1 MADVLIDVFLDT
13 LKIIPFLFAAYL
25 LMEYLEHRMSGKMV
39 RYLADAERT
48 GPLVGAVAGI
58 IPQCGFSAT
67 AAGFYAGGLIS
78 TGTLLAVFLSTS
90 DEMIPVMLGNAVPVT
105 VIIKILA
112 WKVVAA
118 VLTGLLVDR
127 IARGGAGTRPKVRIE
142 ELCHDANCSCGK
154 EHQGII
160 KPALRHTVKTGA
172 FVFAVSLA
180 AGILIFLLGED
191 TITAFLSGRPFT
203 GIFLTALIGLI
214 PNCAASVMITELFAE
229 GIITAAQLMS
239 GLLVSAGVGLAVL
252 FRNRR
257 HFRENLRF
265 TGILYVSGVLWGIFL
280 SVLHVSF

>member
-105 VIIKILA
+105 VILKILA

-142 ELCHDANCSCGK
+142 ELCHDANCSCGTR
-154 EHQGII
+154 Q
-160 KPALRHTVKTGA
+160 T
-172 FVFAVSLA
+172 
-180 AGILIFLLGED
+180 
-191 TITAFLSGRPFT
+191 
-203 GIFLTALIGLI
+203 
-214 PNCAASVMITELFAE
+214 
-229 GIITAAQLMS
+229 
-239 GLLVSAGVGLAVL
+239 
-252 FRNRR
+252 
-257 HFRENLRF
+257 
-265 TGILYVSGVLWGIFL
+265 
-280 SVLHVSF
+280 